1 MHETPDAPRAVS
13 VPTEPA
19 WRQILQYDFASSFV
33 VFLVA
38 LPLCMGIAQASGV
51 PIAAGIITGIVGGLL
66 VGLIAGSPLQV
77 SGPAAGLTVLVY
89 GFVQE
94 HGYAALGA
102 VVLLAGAIQFVAG
115 LLKAGQWFRAVSPA
129 VIRGMLSGIGIL
141 ILASQFHL
149 MVDDRVRE
157 GGIANI
163 VSIPESIAKG
173 FGIPEMAPAETRE
186 IRTTYL
192 HRFGELHEKQEAL
205 NELVVER
212 VSDQPSAEEV
222 ALEQSLLTPL
232 IERQAALLEN
242 LRTLSEEA
250 RDSSLTRNGT
260 EAGERF
266 VAALDEANAASA
278 AALAALEERNLD
290 TVRERQGDAAEA
302 LAEVGSSLKK
312 HDWAAMLGLLTIV
325 TIIVWQWVTP
335 QRWRIVPGPLLAV
348 VLTTGVAFTMSLPVL
363 YVEVPDNLTDGIHLP
378 SLIVLQDIPIGA
390 IITSAIVFAAV
401 ASAET
406 LLCAAAID
414 KMHTGPRAKFDR
426 ELAAQGIGNMV
437 TGFLGGLPMTG
448 VIVRSSTNVL
458 AGARSRWSAVLHG
471 FWLLL
476 FVVALGSLLRY
487 VPTSV
492 LAGILVYTGWKLIDF
507 KALRELRA
515 YGVSEVG
522 IFLATVVGIV
532 ALDLLSGVLIGIG
545 LAGFKLLLTFSRLKA
560 DFRDG
565 SRPGEATTLTLTGA
579 ATFVR
584 LPKLAAALEAVPP
597 GVTLHLDL
605 TKLTYLD
612 NGCMELIAS
621 WAKQH
626 QTTGGEVVIDWD
638 SLHADVRPFVT
649 PACYFRQAIDAT
661 RTRPVPGRIAG

>member
-13 VPTEPA
+13 DSTEPA
-19 WRQILQYDFASSFV
+19 WRRILQHDFAASFV

-51 PIAAGIITGIVGGLL
+51 PVAAGIITGIVGGLL

-102 VVLLAGAIQFVAG
+102 VVLLAGLIQFAAG

-173 FGIPEMAPAETRE
+173 FGVPELAPAESRE
-186 IRTTYL
+186 VRTTYL
-192 HRFGELHEKQEAL
+192 HQLSELHEKQEEVR
-205 NELVVER
+205 ELVVER
-212 VSDQPSAEEV
+212 VSDDPSADEV
-222 ALEQSLLTPL
+222 PLEQSLLEPL
-232 IERQAALLEN
+232 VERQSALREN
-242 LRTLSEEA
+242 LQRLADEA
-250 RDSSLTRNGT
+250 RGSSLASDGT
-260 EAGERF
+260 EAGKRF
-266 VAALDEANAASA
+266 VTTLDRAVAANSAALT
-278 AALAALEERNLD
+278 ALEEQNLD
-290 TVRERQGDAAEA
+290 TVRERQSDAAEA
-302 LAEVGSSLKK
+302 LADVGSSLKK
-312 HDWAAMLGLLTIV
+312 HDWAALLGLLTIA
-325 TIIVWQWVTP
+325 TIVLWQSVTP
-335 QRWRIVPGPLLAV
+335 KRWRIVPGPLLAV
-348 VLTTGVAFTMSLPVL
+348 LLTTGVAFAMSLPVL
-363 YVEVPDNLTDGIHLP
+363 YVEVPDNLVDGVHLP
-378 SLIVLQDIPIGA
+378 SLIVLQDIPVGA

-414 KMHTGPRAKFDR
+414 KMHTGPRAKFDH
-426 ELAAQGIGNMV
+426 ELAAQGVGNMAC
-437 TGFLGGLPMTG
+437 GFLGGLPMTG
-448 VIVRSSTNVL
+448 VIVRSATNVQ
-458 AGARSRWSAVLHG
+458 AGARTRWSAVLHG
-471 FWLLL
+471 CWLLL
-476 FVVALGSLLRY
+476 FVVALGPLLRY

-492 LAGILVYTGWKLIDF
+492 LAGILVYTGFKLIDF
-507 KALRELRA
+507 KALRDLRA
-515 YGVSEVG
+515 YGKSEVG

-545 LAGFKLLLTFSRLKA
+545 LSGFKLLLKFSRLK
-560 DFRDG
+560 
-565 SRPGEATTLTLTGA
+565 TTLKDGDADGESVLTLAGA

-605 TKLTYLD
+605 NKLTYLD
-612 NGCMELIAS
+612 HGCMELIAS

-638 SLHADVRPFVT
+638 SLHADVRLFVS
-649 PACYFRQAIDAT
+649 PGHHFRETIDAT
-661 RTRPVPGRIAG
+661 RSKTRPERIAG